1 MEVIG
6 FLFGA
11 VLVLA
16 FFGAVLFVLWLFFVP
31 IKPDPIQRTYR
42 PVEDDD
48 DDDPNWE
55 DHIRHDPYHPG
66 GNQ

>member
-6 FLFGA
+6 FLFAA
-11 VLVLA
+11 VLVIAL
-16 FFGAVLFVLWLFFVP
+16 FGAVLFVLWLFLVP
-31 IKPDPIQRTYR
+31 IRPDTTQGHYR
-42 PVEDDD
+42 PTADD